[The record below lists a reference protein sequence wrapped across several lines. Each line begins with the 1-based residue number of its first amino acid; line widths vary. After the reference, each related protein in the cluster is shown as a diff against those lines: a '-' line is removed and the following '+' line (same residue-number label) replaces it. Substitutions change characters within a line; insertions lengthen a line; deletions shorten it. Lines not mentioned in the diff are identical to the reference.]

1 MEPSVS
7 PDLPIRWHSIGSP
20 YGCLCIGQKDPAP
33 WAQTPMPHHPVEA
46 HFRNG
51 SFNEFYGIEE
61 ELDVF
66 LEEYG

>member
-1 MEPSVS
+1 
-7 PDLPIRWHSIGSP
+7 
-20 YGCLCIGQKDPAP
+20 
-33 WAQTPMPHHPVEA
+33 MPHHPVEA